1 LRRSKERD
9 ALKAKTGKKPVDYI
23 VFISVFI
30 LLSFGIIIVFSAS
43 WPYAHNEYND
53 VYYIL
58 KRQLLFALIGFVTMF
73 LAANYDYRK
82 LEKFA
87 PYLMAL
93 SLALL
98 VLVLIPGIGR
108 PTNDVWRWLYIGPFQ
123 LQPSEVA
130 KAAVILFFAHSLS
143 KRRDDLKY
151 FFKGFVPY
159 LVLIGIISVLL
170 LKEPHLSCTI
180 IIILLASVM
189 LFCAGA
195 RVFHFMI
202 VSVPA
207 VAGLSVI
214 VATVPYMQ
222 ARIQAFI
229 DPWKDLAGDGWQVVQ
244 SLYAI
249 GSGGLFG
256 RGLGKSMQKFMYL
269 PEPHNDFIFP
279 ILAEE
284 LGFIGVFTVLFMF
297 GVFIWRG
304 IRIAV
309 NAPDMF
315 GSLLAIGITSLIAI
329 QSLLNVATVTAS
341 VPPTG
346 VSLPFF
352 SSGGTS
358 LIMFMTEVGVLMN
371 ISRYSQHHRRI

>member
-1 LRRSKERD
+1 M
-9 ALKAKTGKKPVDYI
+9 KAKTGKPVDYI

-58 KRQLLFALIGFVTMF
+58 KRQLLFALIGFVAMF

-98 VLVLIPGIGR
+98 ILVLIPGIGR

-202 VSVPA
+202 VWCRLLRDCRS
-207 VAGLSVI
+207 LW
-214 VATVPYMQ
+214 Q
-222 ARIQAFI
+222 RCRICRRSQAFI
-229 DPWKDLAGDGWQVVQ
+229 DPWKDMAGDGWQVVQ

-315 GSLLAIGITSLIAI
+315 GNLLAIGITSLIAI

>member
-1 LRRSKERD
+1 
-9 ALKAKTGKKPVDYI
+9 
-23 VFISVFI
+23 
-30 LLSFGIIIVFSAS
+30 
-43 WPYAHNEYND
+43 
-53 VYYIL
+53 
-58 KRQLLFALIGFVTMF
+58 
-73 LAANYDYRK
+73 
-82 LEKFA
+82 
-87 PYLMAL
+87 
-93 SLALL
+93 
-98 VLVLIPGIGR
+98 
-108 PTNDVWRWLYIGPFQ
+108 
-123 LQPSEVA
+123 
-130 KAAVILFFAHSLS
+130 
-143 KRRDDLKY
+143 
-151 FFKGFVPY
+151 
-159 LVLIGIISVLL
+159 
-170 LKEPHLSCTI
+170 
-180 IIILLASVM
+180 
-189 LFCAGA
+189 
-195 RVFHFMI
+195 MI

-222 ARIQAFI
+222 ARFQAFI